1 MARFCS
7 LFSSS
12 SGNCTYIGSSGGGV
26 LIDAGMSARQINL
39 KLDCIGVSP
48 SDINA
53 IFVTH
58 EHSDH
63 VSGLRVF
70 ASKNHIPVYA
80 TAGTVEALE
89 KSQVANGSFEISV
102 IPETGIE
109 CGGQFVLPFATSHDS
124 AESCG
129 YTVTTSDDRKIAV
142 ATDTGVITDSIR
154 TAVDGCDLILAESN
168 HDIGMLRNGSYP
180 YMLKR
185 RILSDVGH
193 LSNIACS
200 EFVTELVKN
209 GTTRIFLGHLS
220 KENNLPDLAFQTTKS
235 ALDCVGAVHMR
246 DYILKIAGTGE
257 AETVVL

>member
-12 SGNCTYIGSSGGGV
+12 SGNSTYIGSSDGGV
-26 LIDAGMSARQINL
+26 LVDAGASAKQLTL

-48 SDINA
+48 ADIHA

-70 ASKNHIPVYA
+70 ASKHNIPVYM
-80 TAGTVEALE
+80 TQGTMDAL
-89 KSQVANGSFEISV
+89 KKNKIINGSFEAFV
-102 IPETGIE
+102 VPKEGIE
-109 CGGQFVLPFATSHDS
+109 CGGQFVKPFKTSHDS

-129 YTVTTSDDRKIAV
+129 YVVNTSDERKIAV
-142 ATDTGVITDSIR
+142 ATDTGFVTDETRS
-154 TAVDGCDLILAESN
+154 AVDGCDLILAESN
-168 HDIGMLRNGSYP
+168 HDIGMLRNGIYP

-193 LSNIACS
+193 LSNLACS

-209 GTTRIFLGHLS
+209 GTTRIILGHLS
-220 KENNLPDLAFQTTKS
+220 KENNLPELAFQTSKS
-235 ALDCVGAVHMR
+235 ALDCAGAVQFK
-246 DYILKIAGTGE
+246 DYILKVAGGPE
-257 AETVVL
+257 LETVVL

>member
-26 LIDAGMSARQINL
+26 LIDAGVSARQINL

-48 SDINA
+48 ADINA

-58 EHSDH
+58 EHTDH

-80 TAGTVEALE
+80 TAGTVAALE
-89 KSQVANGSFEISV
+89 KNNVANGSFEISV

-142 ATDTGVITDSIR
+142 ATDTGVITESIR

-209 GTTRIFLGHLS
+209 GTTRLFLGHLS

-235 ALDCVGAVHMR
+235 ALDCAGAVHMR
-246 DYILKIAGTGE
+246 DYILKIAGGAE

>member
-12 SGNCTYIGSSGGGV
+12 SGNCTYIGSSDGGV
-26 LIDAGMSARQINL
+26 LVDAGVNAKQITL

-48 SDINA
+48 ADISA
-53 IFVTH
+53 IFITH

-63 VSGLRVF
+63 IGALRVF
-70 ASKNHIPVYA
+70 ASKHHIPVY
-80 TAGTVEALE
+80 TKAGTLAALE
-89 KSQVANGSFEISV
+89 RSGIANGSFDISV
-102 IPETGIE
+102 IPENGIE
-109 CGGQFVLPFATSHDS
+109 CGGQFVMPFATSHDS

-129 YTVTTSDDRKIAV
+129 YVVTTSDDRKIAV
-142 ATDTGVITDSIR
+142 ATDTGIVTDS
-154 TAVDGCDLILAESN
+154 TKKAVDGCDLILAESN

-193 LSNIACS
+193 LSNAACS

-209 GTTRIFLGHLS
+209 GTTRIILGHLS
-220 KENNLPDLAFQTTKS
+220 KENNIPELAFQTSKA
-235 ALDCVGAVHMR
+235 ALDCAGAVQFR
-246 DYILKIAGTGE
+246 DYILKVAGSPE
-257 AETVVL
+257 PELVVL